1 MVPRVSKIIDFLLKA
16 IFPSTVS
23 MNKGVAAAADK
34 GLPFWHDKALNAV
47 KVVALYFS
55 YRPTVEF
62 FKDTIGLELT
72 DTALCAIFVS
82 IIYAAACSLPVEY
95 VMIQIQNMQPD
106 AEGKYPYT
114 GFLDC
119 AVKTYK
125 AGGILKFYTGFP
137 LYCVRISIGVMMAC
151 IAINNLGDGRKV
163 AGYCSFTNSPFATC
177 VSVCHHNV
185 FVTGG
190 TNCKRLTTYK
200 DGLIY
205 IKDIYI
211 YI

>member
-1 MVPRVSKIIDFLLKA
+1 
-16 IFPSTVS
+16 

-137 LYCVRISIGVMMAC
+137 LYCVRISIGVMHPSPVLDPIVPSTNPKDSQLSLRFLC
-151 IAINNLGDGRKV
+151 GVIQGIEIWNLGFGISGKLNLE
-163 AGYCSFTNSPFATC
+163 A
-177 VSVCHHNV
+177 
-185 FVTGG
+185 
-190 TNCKRLTTYK
+190 KRN
-200 DGLIY
+200 GVLIGVGDEEE
-205 IKDIYI
+205 KTEGEE
-211 YI
+211 